1 MVAIHENDLTPLLNA
16 FHEGICCLTAQG
28 EVQCYN
34 ETAQTHWNGEQFIK
48 YTLPSLPP
56 ITRALAGEEVRQEL
70 VHVNE
75 QRVLLINVK
84 PLYDATNAITR
95 IVVIS
100 FDASK
105 SVHLE
110 RQAEAALQ
118 VLIEATVDTTR
129 VEQIEEALRRIA
141 ALLPQLESVDHGIA
155 FRLEGTTLLPVAIFG
170 TGEQKY
176 EEWHSELMAARLNT
190 EDALKRPGSAY
201 LHTLQL
207 TQPVMID
214 FTENSE
220 HYVNP
225 HNLQA
230 AIYAPVM
237 MDGKIVGLLGVE
249 RERPRDELGTFF
261 PIWSIQLLM
270 ALARLTSMA
279 LEKTTLLSAVTQSQ
293 NEANA
298 AQKLLYQ
305 KEEFLSLAAHELK
318 NPLTAIRGQA
328 QVLRRRINRS
338 LNLDLVPPEEEMSDL
353 LKSLG
358 SIERQTHRIEQMINT
373 LLTASRVDL
382 DRLELNLRPMDLVQ
396 LAKRTVEASVSQTN
410 TAQMH
415 FLVEGRPVQLGTDTQ
430 VSMPVISVLGD
441 ESRIEQM
448 LANLLS
454 NAMRY
459 NPQGGPI
466 IVTIQRQADNFVELS
481 VQDSGIGIPSEALA
495 HLTERFY
502 RAENARRVS
511 GQGLGLGL
519 YLVNELARRHGG
531 RLLIESKGI
540 AGEGS
545 IFRILLVGW
554 Q

>member
-1 MVAIHENDLTPLLNA
+1 MVAIHENDLAPLLNS
-16 FHEGICCLTAQG
+16 FSEGICSLTAQG
-28 EVQCYN
+28 EVQCCN
-34 ETAQTHWNGEQFIK
+34 ETAQAHWNGEQFIK
-48 YTLPSLPP
+48 YTLPSLPVVA
-56 ITRALAGEEVRQEL
+56 RALAGEEVRHEL

-75 QRVLLINVK
+75 QKILLVNVK
-84 PLYDATNAITR
+84 PLYEGTNTVTR
-95 IVVIS
+95 VVVIS
-100 FDASK
+100 FDASE
-105 SVHLE
+105 SVQLE

-118 VLIEATVDTTR
+118 VLVEATLDTTSI
-129 VEQIEEALRRIA
+129 EEIEEALRRIA

-155 FRLEGTTLLPVAIFG
+155 FRLEGTTLIPVAIFG
-170 TGEQKY
+170 TGKQRY
-176 EEWHSELMAARLNT
+176 EEWHSELMAAKLNM

-207 TQPVMID
+207 AQPVMID
-214 FTENSE
+214 FTDSSE

-237 MDGKIVGLLGVE
+237 MNGKIVGLLGAE
-249 RERPRDELGTFF
+249 RERPQDQLGTFF
-261 PIWSIQLLM
+261 PLWSIQLLT
-270 ALARLTSMA
+270 ALARLTSLT
-279 LEKTTLLSAVTQSQ
+279 LEKTTLLSAVTQLQ
-293 NEANA
+293 DEADA
-298 AQKLLYQ
+298 AQKLVYQ

-328 QVLRRRINRS
+328 QVLRRRIHRS
-338 LNLDLVPPEEEMSDL
+338 LHPNMEPTEEEMSDL

-382 DRLELNLRPMDLVQ
+382 DRLELNLQPLDLVQ
-396 LAKRTVEASVSQTN
+396 LARRTVESFILQANNSELR
-410 TAQMH
+410 
-415 FLVEGRPVQLGTDTQ
+415 FLVEGSPVQLGTDQ
-430 VSMPVISVLGD
+430 QAQAPIISILGD

-454 NAMRY
+454 NATRY
-459 NPQGGPI
+459 SPQGGPI
-466 IVTIQRQADNFVELS
+466 TVTIERKADNFVELA
-481 VQDSGIGIPSEALA
+481 VQDSGIGIPPEALT

-519 YLVNELARRHGG
+519 YLVSELARRHGG
-531 RLLIESKGI
+531 RLSIESKGVP
-540 AGEGS
+540 GEGS
-545 IFRILLVGW
+545 IFRILFVGW

>member
-1 MVAIHENDLTPLLNA
+1 LVAIHENDLAALLNS

-28 EVQCYN
+28 EVQCFN
-34 ETAQTHWNGEQFIK
+34 ETAQAHWNGEEFIK
-48 YTLPSLPP
+48 DALPSLPAVA
-56 ITRALAGEEVRQEL
+56 RALAGEEIIHEL
-70 VHVNE
+70 IRVNE

-84 PLYDATNAITR
+84 PLYEGTNTVTR
-95 IVVIS
+95 VVVIS
-100 FDASK
+100 FDASE
-105 SVHLE
+105 SVHRT

-118 VLIEATVDTTR
+118 VLIEAAVSTTSIA
-129 VEQIEEALRRIA
+129 QIEEALRRVT

-155 FRLEGTTLLPVAIFG
+155 FRIEGTTLIPVAIFG
-170 TGEQKY
+170 IGEQKY
-176 EEWHSELMAARLNT
+176 TEWHSELTVARLNT

-201 LHTLQL
+201 LHALQL
-207 TQPVMID
+207 AQPVMID
-214 FTENSE
+214 FTDNSE
-220 HYVNP
+220 HYVNS

-249 RERPRDELGTFF
+249 RERPRDEMGTFF
-261 PIWSIQLLM
+261 PLWSIQLLT
-270 ALARLTSMA
+270 ALARLTSMT
-279 LEKTTLLSAVTQSQ
+279 LEKTLLLSTLTQAQ
-293 NEANA
+293 GEADA

-318 NPLTAIRGQA
+318 NPLTAIRGQS

-338 LNLDLVPPEEEMSDL
+338 LHSNMEPTEEEMNDL

-373 LLTASRVDL
+373 LLMASRVDL
-382 DRLELNLRPMDLVQ
+382 DRLELNLQPLDLVQ
-396 LAKRTVEASVSQTN
+396 LTKRTLESFIPQAN
-410 TAQMH
+410 TTQIR
-415 FLVEGRPVQLGTDTQ
+415 FRVEGKPVQLEIDKQANT
-430 VSMPVISVLGD
+430 PAISILGD

-454 NAMRY
+454 NAIRY
-459 NPQGGPI
+459 SPQGGPI
-466 IVTIQRQADNFVELS
+466 TVAIQRLADNFVDLS
-481 VQDSGIGIPSEALA
+481 VQDVGIGIPPEAQA

-519 YLVNELARRHGG
+519 FLVNELARRHGG
-531 RLLIESKGI
+531 HLSLESKGI
-540 AGEGS
+540 PGEGS
-545 IFRILLVGW
+545 TFHITLVGW